1 MRAIITEWDFVK
13 IRICVLMRKGEQHTM
28 DLVSVS
34 QMITVEREA
43 NKRGLGYD
51 QMMMNAGAALAEV
64 IQERYGHTQ
73 TRNILGLIGSGNN
86 GGDTLIALSEL
97 IEKGWQVAAY
107 LVKSRKKNDPLVLSI
122 IENYG
127 QVISIDEDA
136 SFNELRELII
146 KSDIV
151 LDGILG
157 TGFKLPLR
165 KTVFAPLQVF
175 SEFDILPEIV
185 AVDCPSG
192 VDCDTGKVAEETLH
206 ADLTVCMAAIKK
218 GLLKFPAFGYVG
230 EIVVVD
236 IGLPK
241 NLQEFKNIHTS
252 VVDQDMVCTIL
263 PARPLDA
270 HKGTFGTCMIVGGST
285 NFCGAVLLSTESA
298 YRIGAGLVRAAIPGA
313 IYDAIAGQVP
323 ECTWIVLPHSMGV
336 INSDASAVIQENLN
350 RVGVML
356 IGPGVGQE
364 KETLDF
370 LKDLLRFKETHT
382 EKAAIGFSSQ
392 SKIVK
397 KTKRLTQPTLVFDA
411 DALKLLPNIKNW
423 YQMLKQIAVL
433 TPHPGEM
440 AELTGLTIDEVQK
453 DREGVVKKFAAKWG
467 HVVVLKGAVTIIASP
482 DGKAA
487 FIPIATPALASAGTG
502 DVLSGMI
509 TGLIAQGMKVFDAA
523 VAGAWLHAR
532 AGVAAAIKQGQTIS
546 VTASDVIDQIPFVL
560 KDTTSTNKP

>member
-1 MRAIITEWDFVK
+1 
-13 IRICVLMRKGEQHTM
+13 M
-28 DLVSVS
+28 DLVTVS
-34 QMITVEREA
+34 QMITLEREA
-43 NKRGLGYD
+43 NERGLGYD
-51 QMMMNAGAALAEV
+51 QMMMNAGSALAEV

-73 TRNILGLIGSGNN
+73 SRNILGLIGSGNN

-107 LVKSRKKNDPLVLSI
+107 LVKSRKKSDPLVLSI
-122 IENYG
+122 IKNDG
-127 QVISIDEDA
+127 QVISIDKDA
-136 SFNELRELII
+136 SFDELRELIK

-157 TGFKLPLR
+157 TGFELPLR
-165 KTVFAPLQVF
+165 KAISAPLQVF
-175 SEFDILPEIV
+175 SEFDSLPEIV

-192 VDCDTGKVAEETLH
+192 VDCDTGKAAEETLH
-206 ADLTVCMAAIKK
+206 ANLTVCMAAIKK
-218 GLLKFPAFGYVG
+218 GLLKFPAFEYVG

-241 NLQEFKNIHTS
+241 DLLELKNIHTS
-252 VVDQDMVCTIL
+252 VVDKDMVRTIL

-270 HKGTFGTCMIVGGST
+270 HKGTFGTCMIVGGSI
-285 NFCGAVLLSTESA
+285 NYCGAVLLSAESA
-298 YRIGAGLVRAAIPGA
+298 YRIGAGLVRTAIPGA
-313 IYDAIAGQVP
+313 LYDAIAGQLP

-336 INSDASAVIQENLN
+336 INSTASAVIQENLD
-350 RVGVML
+350 RVGAML

-370 LKDLLRFKETHT
+370 LKDLLKFEGTHT
-382 EKAAIGFSSQ
+382 RKSEIGFSSQ
-392 SKIVK
+392 SKIVEQS
-397 KTKRLTQPTLVFDA
+397 KRLNQPTLVFDA
-411 DALKLLPNIKNW
+411 DALKLLSNIENW
-423 YQMLKQIAVL
+423 YQLLKQMAVL

-440 AELTGLTIDEVQK
+440 AVLTGLTIDEVQK
-453 DREGVVKKFAAKWG
+453 DREGVVNNFAAKWG

-482 DGKAA
+482 DGKTA

-509 TGLIAQGMKVFDAA
+509 TGLIAQGMETFDAA

-546 VTASDVIDQIPFVL
+546 VTASDVIGQIPVVL
-560 KDTTSTNKP
+560 KDITSTN

>member
-1 MRAIITEWDFVK
+1 MK
-13 IRICVLMRKGEQHTM
+13 KGEQQMM
-28 DLVSVS
+28 DLVTVS
-34 QMITVEREA
+34 QMITLEREA
-43 NKRGLGYD
+43 NERGLGYD
-51 QMMMNAGAALAEV
+51 QMMMNAGSALAEV

-73 TRNILGLIGSGNN
+73 SRNILGLIGSGNN

-107 LVKSRKKNDPLVLSI
+107 LVKSRKKSDPLVLSI
-122 IENYG
+122 IKNNG
-127 QVISIDEDA
+127 QVISIDKDA
-136 SFNELRELII
+136 SFDELRKLIK

-157 TGFKLPLR
+157 TGFELPLR
-165 KTVFAPLQVF
+165 KAISAPLQVF

-192 VDCDTGKVAEETLH
+192 VDCDTGKAAEETLH
-206 ADLTVCMAAIKK
+206 ANLTVCMAAIKK
-218 GLLKFPAFGYVG
+218 GLLKFPAFEYVG

-236 IGLPK
+236 IGLPQA
-241 NLQEFKNIHTS
+241 LLELKNIHTS
-252 VVDQDMVCTIL
+252 VVDKDMVRTIL

-270 HKGTFGTCMIVGGST
+270 HKGTFGTCMIVGGSI
-285 NFCGAVLLSTESA
+285 NYCGAVLLSAESA
-298 YRIGAGLVRAAIPGA
+298 YRIGAGLVRTAIPGA
-313 IYDAIAGQVP
+313 LYDAIAGQLP

-336 INSDASAVIQENLN
+336 INSTASAVIQENLD
-350 RVGVML
+350 RVGAML

-370 LKDLLRFKETHT
+370 LKDLLKFEEIHT
-382 EKAAIGFSSQ
+382 RKSEIGFSSQ
-392 SKIVK
+392 SKIVEQS
-397 KTKRLTQPTLVFDA
+397 KRLNQPTLVFDA
-411 DALKLLPNIKNW
+411 DALKLLSNIENW
-423 YQMLKQIAVL
+423 YQLLKQMAVL

-440 AELTGLTIDEVQK
+440 AVLTGLTIDEVQK
-453 DREGVVKKFAAKWG
+453 DREGVVNNFAAKWG

-482 DGKAA
+482 DGKTA

-509 TGLIAQGMKVFDAA
+509 TGLIAQGMEAFDAA

-546 VTASDVIDQIPFVL
+546 VTASDVIGQIPVVL
-560 KDTTSTNKP
+560 KEITSTN

>member
-1 MRAIITEWDFVK
+1 ME
-13 IRICVLMRKGEQHTM
+13 
-28 DLVSVS
+28 LVTVS
-34 QMITVEREA
+34 QMITLEKEA
-43 NKRGLGYD
+43 NERGLGYD
-51 QMMMNAGAALAEV
+51 QMMKNAGSALAKV

-73 TRNILGLIGSGNN
+73 SRNILGLIGSGNN

-107 LVKSRKKNDPLVLSI
+107 LVKSRKKNDPLVVSI
-122 IENYG
+122 IKNNG
-127 QVISIDEDA
+127 QVFSIDDDA
-136 SFNELRELII
+136 SFAELRELIN

-151 LDGILG
+151 LDGVLG
-157 TGFKLPLR
+157 TGFALPLR
-165 KTVFAPLQVF
+165 KEISAPLQVF
-175 SEFDILPEIV
+175 SEFDSLPIIV

-192 VDCDTGKVAEETLH
+192 ADCDTGKTAEGTLH
-206 ADLTVCMAAIKK
+206 ANLTICMAAIKK
-218 GLLKFPAFGYVG
+218 GLLKFPAFEYVG
-230 EIVVVD
+230 EIIVVD

-241 NLQEFKNIHTS
+241 NLLEFKNIITS
-252 VVDQDMVCTIL
+252 VVDQDMVRTML

-285 NFCGAVLLSTESA
+285 NYCGAVLLSAESA

-313 IYDAIAGQVP
+313 IYDAIAGQLS

-336 INSDASAVIQENLN
+336 IKSTASAVIQENLD

-370 LKDLLRFKETHT
+370 LIDLLQFEQAHT
-382 EKAAIGFSSQ
+382 GKAAIGFSNQ
-392 SKIVK
+392 LKIAK
-397 KTKRLTQPTLVFDA
+397 KTERYDQPTLVFDA
-411 DALKLLPNIKNW
+411 DALKLLHNIKNW
-423 YQMLKQIAVL
+423 YQMLTQTAVL

-440 AELTGLTIDEVQK
+440 AVLTGLTIDEVQK
-453 DREGVVKKFAAKWG
+453 DREGVVNYFAAKWG

-482 DGKAA
+482 DERTA

-509 TGLIAQGMKVFDAA
+509 TGLIAQGMKAFDAA

-532 AGVAAAIKQGQTIS
+532 AGVAAAIKHGQPGS
-546 VTASDVIDQIPFVL
+546 VTASDVIGQIPYVL
-560 KDTTSTNKP
+560 KDITSTN

>member
-1 MRAIITEWDFVK
+1 M
-13 IRICVLMRKGEQHTM
+13 M

-34 QMITVEREA
+34 QMITLEREA
-43 NKRGLGYD
+43 NERGLGYD
-51 QMMMNAGAALAEV
+51 QMMMNAGVALAEM
-64 IQERYGHTQ
+64 IQDQYGHIQ
-73 TRNILGLIGSGNN
+73 SRNILGLIGSGNN

-97 IEKGWQVAAY
+97 VEKGWQVAAY
-107 LVKSRKKNDPLVLSI
+107 LVKSRKKSDPLVLSI
-122 IENYG
+122 IKNDG
-127 QVISIDEDA
+127 QVISIDKDA
-136 SFNELRELII
+136 SFDELRELIK

-157 TGFKLPLR
+157 TGFELPLR
-165 KTVFAPLQVF
+165 KAISAPLQVF

-192 VDCDTGKVAEETLH
+192 VDCDTGKAAEETLH
-206 ADLTVCMAAIKK
+206 ANLTVCMAAIKK
-218 GLLKFPAFGYVG
+218 GLLKFPAFEYVG

-241 NLQEFKNIHTS
+241 NLLEFINIHTS
-252 VVDQDMVCTIL
+252 VVDQDMVRTIL

-270 HKGTFGTCMIVGGST
+270 HKGTFGTCMIVGGSV
-285 NFCGAVLLSTESA
+285 NYCGAVLLSAESA

-313 IYDAIAGQVP
+313 LYDAIAGQLP

-336 INSDASAVIQENLN
+336 INSTASAVIQDNLD
-350 RVGVML
+350 RVDVML

-370 LKDLLRFKETHT
+370 LKNLLKFERTHT
-382 EKAAIGFSSQ
+382 RKSEIGFSSQ
-392 SKIVK
+392 SKIVEQ
-397 KTKRLTQPTLVFDA
+397 TRRLSQPTLVFDA
-411 DALKLLPNIKNW
+411 DALKLLSNIENW
-423 YQMLKQIAVL
+423 YQILKQMAVL

-440 AELTGLTIDEVQK
+440 AVLTGLTIDEIQK
-453 DREGVVKKFAAKWG
+453 DREGIVKKFAAKWG

-509 TGLIAQGMKVFDAA
+509 TGLIAQGMKAFDAA

-546 VTASDVIDQIPFVL
+546 VTASDVIGQIPIVL
-560 KDTTSTNKP
+560 KDITSTN

>member
-1 MRAIITEWDFVK
+1 M
-13 IRICVLMRKGEQHTM
+13 CVLMKKGEHMM
-28 DLVSVS
+28 DLVTVS
-34 QMITVEREA
+34 QIIILEREA
-43 NKRGLGYD
+43 NERGLGYD
-51 QMMMNAGAALAEV
+51 QMMMNAGSALAEV
-64 IQERYGHTQ
+64 IQERYSHAQ
-73 TRNILGLIGSGNN
+73 SKSILGLIGSGNN

-107 LVKSRKKNDPLVLSI
+107 LVKRRKKNDPLVLSI
-122 IENYG
+122 IKNDG
-127 QVISIDEDA
+127 QIISIDEDA
-136 SFNELRELII
+136 SFDALRELIK
-146 KSDIV
+146 KSDII

-157 TGFKLPLR
+157 TGFELPLG
-165 KTVFAPLQVF
+165 KAISAPLQVF

-192 VDCDTGKVAEETLH
+192 VDCDTGKTAEETLH
-206 ADLTVCMAAIKK
+206 ANLTVCMAAIKK
-218 GLLKFPAFGYVG
+218 GLLKFPAFEYVG
-230 EIVVVD
+230 KIAVVD

-241 NLQEFKNIHTS
+241 NLPEFKKINTY
-252 VVDQDMVCTIL
+252 VVDQDMVRTML

-270 HKGTFGTCMIVGGST
+270 HKGTFGTCMIIGGST
-285 NFCGAVLLSTESA
+285 NYCGAVLLSVESA

-323 ECTWIVLPHSMGV
+323 ECTWIILPHSMGV
-336 INSDASAVIQENLN
+336 INSSASAVIKKNLD
-350 RVGVML
+350 RVEVML

-370 LKDLLRFKETHT
+370 LKDLLQFKKTHT
-382 EKAAIGFSSQ
+382 RKASIGFSGQ
-392 SKIVK
+392 SKIVE
-397 KTKRLTQPTLVFDA
+397 KTKRLNQPTLVFDA

-423 YQMLKQIAVL
+423 NQMLKQMAVL

-440 AELTGLTIDEVQK
+440 AVLTGLTIDEVQK
-453 DREGVVKKFAAKWG
+453 DREGVAKKFAAKWG
-467 HVVVLKGAVTIIASP
+467 HVVVLKGAVTIISSP
-482 DGKAA
+482 SGKTA

-509 TGLIAQGMKVFDAA
+509 TGLIAQGMKAFDAA

-532 AGVAAAIKQGQTIS
+532 AGMIAAIKQGQTIS

-560 KDTTSTNKP
+560 KDITSTN

>member
-1 MRAIITEWDFVK
+1 M
-13 IRICVLMRKGEQHTM
+13 M
-28 DLVSVS
+28 DLVTVS
-34 QMITVEREA
+34 QMITLEREA
-43 NKRGLGYD
+43 NERGLGYD
-51 QMMMNAGAALAEV
+51 QMMMNAGSALAEV

-73 TRNILGLIGSGNN
+73 SRNILGLIGSGNN

-107 LVKSRKKNDPLVLSI
+107 LVKSRKKSDPLVLSI
-122 IENYG
+122 IKNNG
-127 QVISIDEDA
+127 QVISIDKDA
-136 SFNELRELII
+136 SFDELRKLIK

-157 TGFKLPLR
+157 TGFELPLR
-165 KTVFAPLQVF
+165 KAISAPLQVF

-192 VDCDTGKVAEETLH
+192 VDCDTGKAAEETLH
-206 ADLTVCMAAIKK
+206 ANLTVCMAAIKK
-218 GLLKFPAFGYVG
+218 GLLKFPAFEYVG

-241 NLQEFKNIHTS
+241 DLLELKNIHTS
-252 VVDQDMVCTIL
+252 VVDKDMVRTIL

-270 HKGTFGTCMIVGGST
+270 HKGTFGTCMIVGGSI
-285 NFCGAVLLSTESA
+285 NYCGAVLLSAESA
-298 YRIGAGLVRAAIPGA
+298 YRIGAGLVRTAIPGA
-313 IYDAIAGQVP
+313 LYDAIAGQLP

-336 INSDASAVIQENLN
+336 INSTASAVIQENLD
-350 RVGVML
+350 RVGAML

-370 LKDLLRFKETHT
+370 LKDLLKFEEIHT
-382 EKAAIGFSSQ
+382 RKSEIGFSSQ
-392 SKIVK
+392 SKIVEQS
-397 KTKRLTQPTLVFDA
+397 KRLNQPTLVFDA
-411 DALKLLPNIKNW
+411 DALKLLSNIENW
-423 YQMLKQIAVL
+423 YQLLKQMAVL

-440 AELTGLTIDEVQK
+440 AVLTGLTIDEVQK
-453 DREGVVKKFAAKWG
+453 DREGVVNNFAAKWG

-482 DGKAA
+482 DGKTA

-509 TGLIAQGMKVFDAA
+509 TGLIAQGMEAFDAA

-546 VTASDVIDQIPFVL
+546 VTASDVIGQIPVVL
-560 KDTTSTNKP
+560 KEITSTN

>member
-1 MRAIITEWDFVK
+1 
-13 IRICVLMRKGEQHTM
+13 M
-28 DLVSVS
+28 DLVTVP
-34 QMITVEREA
+34 QMIALEREA
-43 NKRGLGYD
+43 NDGGLGYD
-51 QMMMNAGAALAEV
+51 QMMMNAGSALAEV
-64 IQERYGHTQ
+64 IQERYGQ
-73 TRNILGLIGSGNN
+73 ALSRNILGLIGPGNN

-97 IEKGWQVAAY
+97 IEKGWQAAAY
-107 LVKSRKKNDPLVLSI
+107 LIKKRKKNDPLVLSVI
-122 IENYG
+122 NKNG

-136 SFNELRELII
+136 SFDQFRELIK
-146 KSDIV
+146 KSDII

-157 TGFKLPLR
+157 TGFKLPL
-165 KTVFAPLQVF
+165 KKAIAVPLQVF
-175 SEFDILPEIV
+175 SEFDALPEIV

-192 VDCDTGKVAEETLH
+192 IDCDTGKIAKEALH
-206 ADLTVCMAAIKK
+206 ANLTVCMAAVKK

-230 EIVVVD
+230 EITVVD

-241 NLQEFKNIHTS
+241 NLLEFKNIHAS
-252 VVDQDMVCTIL
+252 VVDQDKVRTML
-263 PARPLDA
+263 PDRPLDG

-285 NFCGAVLLSTESA
+285 NYCGAVLLSAKSA

-336 INSDASAVIQENLN
+336 INSSASAVIQENLD
-350 RVGVML
+350 RVGAML

-370 LKDLLRFKETHT
+370 LKDLLLFKETRT
-382 EKAAIGFSSQ
+382 RKAAIGFSSQ
-392 SKIVK
+392 SNIAEN
-397 KTKRLTQPTLVFDA
+397 TKRLNQPTLVFDA

-423 YQMLKQIAVL
+423 YQMLKEMAVL

-440 AELTGLTIDEVQK
+440 AALTGLTINEVQK

-482 DGKAA
+482 SGKTV

-509 TGLIAQGMKVFDAA
+509 TGLIAQGMKAFDAA

-532 AGVAAAIKQGQTIS
+532 AGVVAAIKQGQAIS
-546 VTASDVIDQIPFVL
+546 ITASDVIDQIPFVL
-560 KDTTSTNKP
+560 KDITSTS

>member
-1 MRAIITEWDFVK
+1 MKT
-13 IRICVLMRKGEQHTM
+13 GEHTM
-28 DLVSVS
+28 DLVTVP
-34 QMITVEREA
+34 QMIALEREA
-43 NKRGLGYD
+43 NDGGLGYD
-51 QMMMNAGAALAEV
+51 KMMMNAGFALAEV
-64 IQERYGHTQ
+64 IQERYGQ
-73 TRNILGLIGSGNN
+73 AQSRNILGLIGPGNN

-107 LVKSRKKNDPLVLSI
+107 LIKKRKKNDPLVLSVI
-122 IENYG
+122 KKNG

-136 SFNELRELII
+136 SFDQLRELIK
-146 KSDIV
+146 KSDII

-165 KTVFAPLQVF
+165 KAISAPLQVF
-175 SEFDILPEIV
+175 SEFEVLPEIV

-192 VDCDTGKVAEETLH
+192 VDCDTGKMAKETLH
-206 ADLTVCMAAIKK
+206 ANLTVCMAAVKK

-230 EIVVVD
+230 EITVVD

-241 NLQEFKNIHTS
+241 NLLEFNNIHAS
-252 VVDQDMVCTIL
+252 VVDQDMVRTML
-263 PARPLDA
+263 PARPLDG

-285 NFCGAVLLSTESA
+285 NYCGAVLLSAESA

-323 ECTWIVLPHSMGV
+323 ECTWIVLPHSLGV
-336 INSDASAVIQENLN
+336 INSSASAVIQENLD
-350 RVGVML
+350 RVGAML

-370 LKDLLRFKETHT
+370 LKDLLLFKETRT
-382 EKAAIGFSSQ
+382 KKVAIGFSSQ
-392 SKIVK
+392 SKIAEK
-397 KTKRLTQPTLVFDA
+397 SKCLNLPTLVFDA

-423 YQMLKQIAVL
+423 YQMFKELAVL

-440 AELTGLTIDEVQK
+440 AALTGLTINEVQK
-453 DREGVVKKFAAKWG
+453 DREGVVKKFAATWG

-482 DGKAA
+482 SGKTV

-509 TGLIAQGMKVFDAA
+509 TGLIAQGMKAFDAA

-532 AGVAAAIKQGQTIS
+532 AGVIAAIKQGQAIS
-546 VTASDVIDQIPFVL
+546 ITASDVIDQIPFVL
-560 KDTTSTNKP
+560 KDITSTS